1 MENARRWQPPV
12 EDRTHIPPRGAI
24 LLASAAKR
32 PNPEFA
38 HKMLEAAHGGDV
50 GGHGVVVVPPDDHPL
65 QPTSLFR
72 DGRAPMPPEFLL
84 DRTQLGAHPVAPRF
98 SPKQKAAASGAP
110 ADMRESEEVECLRF
124 ARAAP
129 LSVRRSEAAELDET
143 RLVGMHRQRE
153 PRHTLFHIRPEPLG
167 VGLVLEACDN
177 VVGEAHEDDLPPGMA
192 SPP

>member
-129 LSVRRSEAAELDET
+129 LSVRKLQTLAPIPLKSLCRIVLVRPRQGESDAGGRRGRSEEA
-143 RLVGMHRQRE
+143 
-153 PRHTLFHIRPEPLG
+153 RPS
-167 VGLVLEACDN
+167 VSAR
-177 VVGEAHEDDLPPGMA
+177 APPP
-192 SPP
+192 SSRR